1 MIIRSCGN
9 DWLPINST
17 ETRQNAE
24 RYPICQDLHC
34 MRPARQSI
42 DTDWILDD
50 IKVGGVELHPT
61 VIDFSSGHLTNHHTP
76 WKPDTHCKKSTIRHF
91 HRHQLSRATNSP
103 KWLPEDLKLTI
114 KCSFK

>member
-1 MIIRSCGN
+1 
-9 DWLPINST
+9 
-17 ETRQNAE
+17 
-24 RYPICQDLHC
+24 
-34 MRPARQSI
+34 MRPARQSF

-76 WKPDTHCKKSTIRHF
+76 WKPDTHCKKKYHSTF
-91 HRHQLSRATNSP
+91 SQAPAFSCNKFTEMASREKS
-103 KWLPEDLKLTI
+103 EDLKLTI